1 MITEINTG
9 LTEPISIIRFAAHF
23 LWVLLLLL
31 PLLLL
36 ELNSLAASLS
46 SSRLGLCGQLE
57 ARRRHDES
65 FKAGSHHFRC
75 VCFNELLI
83 LTCAGPH

>member
-1 MITEINTG
+1 MITEINAG
-9 LTEPISIIRFAAHF
+9 LTEPISIIRFAVHF
-23 LWVLLLLL
+23 LWV
-31 PLLLL
+31 LLLL

-57 ARRRHDES
+57 VRRRHDES

-75 VCFNELLI
+75 VFFIELLMM
-83 LTCAGPH
+83 TYVGPH

>member
-1 MITEINTG
+1 MITEINAG
-9 LTEPISIIRFAAHF
+9 LTEPISIIRFAVHI
-23 LWVLLLLL
+23 LWVL
-31 PLLLL
+31 LLLL

-46 SSRLGLCGQLE
+46 SSGLGLCGQLE

-75 VCFNELLI
+75 VFFNEHI
-83 LTCAGPH
+83 IMTYAGPH

>member
-1 MITEINTG
+1 MITGINAG
-9 LTEPISIIRFAAHF
+9 LTEPISVIRFAVHF
-23 LWVLLLLL
+23 LWVLLLS
-31 PLLLL
+31 LLLL

-75 VCFNELLI
+75 VFFNELLMM
-83 LTCAGPH
+83 TYAGPH

>member
-1 MITEINTG
+1 MITGINAG
-9 LTEPISIIRFAAHF
+9 LTEPISVIRFAVHF
-23 LWVLLLLL
+23 LWVLLLS
-31 PLLLL
+31 LLLL

-57 ARRRHDES
+57 ARRRHDKS

-75 VCFNELLI
+75 VFFNELLMM
-83 LTCAGPH
+83 TYAGPH

>member
-1 MITEINTG
+1 MITEINAG
-9 LTEPISIIRFAAHF
+9 LTEPNCIIRFAVHF
-23 LWVLLLLL
+23 LWVL
-31 PLLLL
+31 LLLL

-57 ARRRHDES
+57 VRRRHDES

-75 VCFNELLI
+75 VFFIELLMM
-83 LTCAGPH
+83 TYVGPH

>member
-1 MITEINTG
+1 MITGINAG
-9 LTEPISIIRFAAHF
+9 LTEPISVIRFEVHF
-23 LWVLLLLL
+23 LWVLLLS
-31 PLLLL
+31 LLLL

-75 VCFNELLI
+75 VFFNELLMM
-83 LTCAGPH
+83 TYAGPH